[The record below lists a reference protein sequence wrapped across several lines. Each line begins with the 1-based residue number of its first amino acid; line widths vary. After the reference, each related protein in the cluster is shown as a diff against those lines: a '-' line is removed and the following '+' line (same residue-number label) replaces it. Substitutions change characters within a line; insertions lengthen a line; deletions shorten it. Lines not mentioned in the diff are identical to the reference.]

1 MKQLLEP
8 GMKPS
13 ISEELKDFLE
23 DQNDND
29 VNIGDD
35 EFDKIISNSHL
46 SIQAF
51 GFFRELDLAVFVLNN
66 RRIIQRPL
74 SSYPVLEQA
83 LDWELLQYKLSD
95 YGIHWPELDADLSLR
110 GFLLEETMKL
120 VAA

>member
-1 MKQLLEP
+1 MR
-8 GMKPS
+8 PS
-13 ISEELKDFLE
+13 ISKELKDLLAN
-23 DQNDND
+23 QNNSD
-29 VNIGDD
+29 VSIDDD
-35 EFDKIISNSHL
+35 EFDKIISDSHL

-51 GFFRELDLAVFVLNN
+51 GFLRELDIAVFVLNN

-74 SSYPVLEQA
+74 SSYLVLEQA
-83 LDWELLQYKLSD
+83 LDWELLQYQLSD